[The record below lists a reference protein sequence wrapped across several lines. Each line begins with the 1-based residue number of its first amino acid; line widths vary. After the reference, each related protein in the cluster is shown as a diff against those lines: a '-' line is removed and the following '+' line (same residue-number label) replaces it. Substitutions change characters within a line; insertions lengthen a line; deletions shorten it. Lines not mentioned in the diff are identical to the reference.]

1 MLLIRIFCW
10 VLNCCCHCI
19 CVSASLILP
28 ACHCLLLVLLLLQ
41 LVFYLFFNL
50 HLFSYRITEE
60 HLTNSNPKWWSTS
73 IYSQRCKIFWC
84 IKLSKF
90 GILALRHHIVW
101 LLLIPMITILPLKRI
116 LIRNTIL
123 VNWITLFLHNIL
135 VYKRSWLKWT
145 LSTVSDSPYTTQTSW
160 QTLAVMVN
168 QVFSLNSIECPLFLF
183 TFHLWI
189 KKFSLF
195 VFTTYSVYVSPHN
208 EGCIIASD
216 QWKWV
221 MNQNMVRVHA
231 LDSIPMISFCFMYVC
246 HCGV

>member
-1 MLLIRIFCW
+1 MWLPIYIYICVSMDKFSCLYKCTSIVLVLYTCSMVFLAMCMSVHCSKSARQPVCPSIFVIHPNKYQFEWLTSIRAHMLLIRIFCW

-160 QTLAVMVN
+160 QTLAV
-168 QVFSLNSIECPLFLF
+168 
-183 TFHLWI
+183 
-189 KKFSLF
+189 
-195 VFTTYSVYVSPHN
+195 
-208 EGCIIASD
+208 
-216 QWKWV
+216 
-221 MNQNMVRVHA
+221 
-231 LDSIPMISFCFMYVC
+231 
-246 HCGV
+246 